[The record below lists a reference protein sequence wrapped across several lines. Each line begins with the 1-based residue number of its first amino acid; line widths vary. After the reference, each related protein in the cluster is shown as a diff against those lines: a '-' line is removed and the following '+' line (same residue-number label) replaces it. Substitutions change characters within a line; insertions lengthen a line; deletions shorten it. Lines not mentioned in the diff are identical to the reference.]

1 MKRTRKGF
9 TLIELLIVIAI
20 LGVLTAMMQL
30 SGTGATAAAKASA
43 VVNGLRT
50 IRTAA
55 NMYANLNAGQT
66 ISLDTFKTSSND
78 YFDESITSSKFSVSA
93 SNDVWYA
100 YYTYEASDTATF
112 KTKLV
117 AYDDVTSA
125 DNNTKAQMTIYTP
138 K

>member
-1 MKRTRKGF
+1 MKRKGF
-9 TLIELLIVIAI
+9 TLVELLIVIAI

-55 NMYANLNAGQT
+55 NMYANINAGQT
-66 ISLDTFKTSSND
+66 IALATFKSSSND
-78 YFDESITSSKFSVSA
+78 YFDTTITNSQFSVGTETSSDA
-93 SNDVWYA
+93 WYA
-100 YYTYEASDTATF
+100 YYTYATSDTATF
-112 KTKLV
+112 KSKLI

-125 DNNTKAQMTIYTP
+125 DTTKARMTIYTP